1 MHYYKQIDETGN
13 LVALLT
19 CDIALLS
26 SDFQIEITEEE
37 YNTLLKAMQEN
48 AKEESEGAF

>member
-1 MHYYKQIDETGN
+1 MYYYKQIDENGN

-19 CDIALLS
+19 CDTELLS

-37 YNTLLKAMQEN
+37 YNTLLKVMQEN
-48 AKEESEGAF
+48 AEEESEGTF